1 MVNFLSL
8 SSEGANGFILR
19 GFFFLRGF
27 HSHCLLTFFTVVSR
41 ALVVKHPCSENFL
54 NIVVGTEVP
63 ISNPIAIA

>member
-8 SSEGANGFILR
+8 IDEGTNGFILR
-19 GFFFLRGF
+19 GFFLRGF

-41 ALVVKHPCSENFL
+41 VLVVKHPCSENFL
-54 NIVVGTEVP
+54 NIVVEIEAP